1 MFYKKV
7 EKFCFVVNFFI
18 WIVIKNYWCDI
29 KSVKKLK
36 CFLKVIMFFFL
47 EKLKEIE
54 GNRGLI

>member
-18 WIVIKNYWCDI
+18 CIVIKNYLFYI
-29 KSVKKLK
+29 KSLKKLK
-36 CFLKVIMFFFL
+36 FFLKVIMFFFL